1 MEIYTCISFVIRIF
15 IFNMRIYPI
24 LVIDVGIMSA
34 IDSILI
40 HYNYIFLYFSDDG
53 YIDDGD

>member
-24 LVIDVGIMSA
+24 LVIDVGIISA
-34 IDSILI
+34 IDCILI
-40 HYNYIFLYFSDDG
+40 HDHYIFLYFSDDC